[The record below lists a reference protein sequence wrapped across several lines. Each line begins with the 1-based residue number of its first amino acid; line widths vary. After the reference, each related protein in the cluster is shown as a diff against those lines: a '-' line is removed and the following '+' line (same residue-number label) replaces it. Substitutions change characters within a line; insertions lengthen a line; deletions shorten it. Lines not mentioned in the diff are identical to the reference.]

1 MRVRKTRNPGSAE
14 AARYRALRL
23 LERRPQGTAE
33 LARKLRQRGFEE
45 GVVAAVLA
53 RLTAAGLLDDPAYAA
68 RLAASRLRAKP
79 QGKRLLAAALSARG
93 LDRRLADQ
101 AAAGALAG
109 TDEAALAAEA
119 ARRYLARK
127 RKGTPEETRRRL
139 AAFLARRGFDASAAR
154 RALTRLGGTDD
165 LE

>member
-1 MRVRKTRNPGSAE
+1 MRVRKTRAPGNAE
-14 AARYRALRL
+14 AARFRALRL
-23 LERRPQGTAE
+23 LERRPHGSAE
-33 LARKLRQRGFEE
+33 LARKLRQRGFED
-45 GVVAAVLA
+45 GVVRAVLE
-53 RLTAAGLLDDPAYAA
+53 RLTSAGLLDDPAYAA
-68 RLAASRLRAKP
+68 RLAADRLRAKP

-127 RKGTPEETRRRL
+127 RKGTPEDTRRRL
-139 AAFLARRGFDASAAR
+139 GAFLARRGFDGAAAR
-154 RALTRLGGTDD
+154 RALRALGSGDD